1 MALVSALKSHK
12 EDFEKAYSIHYPKL
26 VRFAQTYVLTLQD
39 AENIVQDVF
48 LHLWENLDKIDTLI
62 NIDAFIFMS
71 VKNRCIDYLRKQT
84 QLKQKEQP
92 LSELL
97 EKELQLNLYSLQV
110 MDENILT
117 NEEIRII
124 VADAIHSLPERCR
137 EIFILNRIEGLRHK
151 EIAAQLN
158 ISTNT
163 VEGQM
168 SIALRKLRAILKDR
182 IPICIFFTI
191 LISSFPLGGKIIF
204 YVI

>member
-1 MALVSALKSHK
+1 MVSVSALKSHK
-12 EDFEKAYSIHYPKL
+12 EDFVKAYSIHYPKL
-26 VRFAQTYVLTLQD
+26 VRFSQTYVLSLQD

-48 LHLWENLDKIDTLI
+48 LHLWEHWDNIDSLI
-62 NIDAFIFMS
+62 NVNAFLFMS

-84 QLKQKEQP
+84 QLKRKEQP
-92 LSELL
+92 LFELQ

-110 MDENILT
+110 LDENNLT
-117 NEEIRII
+117 NEEIEAII
-124 VADAIHSLPERCR
+124 SDAINSLPERCR

-151 EIAAQLN
+151 EIATRLN

-168 SIALRKLRAILKDR
+168 NIALRKLRAILKDR
-182 IPICIFFTI
+182 ISICIFFTI
-191 LISSFPLGGKIIF
+191 SVSSFLLGGKIIF